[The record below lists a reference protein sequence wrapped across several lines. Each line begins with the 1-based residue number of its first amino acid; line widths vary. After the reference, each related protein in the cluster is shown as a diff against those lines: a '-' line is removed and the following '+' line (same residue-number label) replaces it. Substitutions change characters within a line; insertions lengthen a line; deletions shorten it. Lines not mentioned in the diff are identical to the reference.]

1 MRYTKLFE
9 NSKIGSLEIKNKIVM
24 APMGTGFANDDG
36 TVNERV
42 IKYYEQRAKGGVGL
56 IIVEAACVDDV
67 YSVPFKGQI
76 RVSRDY
82 HIESLKA
89 LTQAIHKHGSK
100 AVLQIHHAGS
110 TSNPTLAGHRPIS
123 PSDIPPAPGGVV
135 PRPMTLEDIKQ
146 VEQKFIDAAVRCE
159 KAGFDGAE
167 LHGAH
172 SYLLAQFFSKYYNRR
187 TDEYGGSFDNR
198 MRFISEIIDGI
209 KKVLPSYPLLAR
221 ISGDEMTPDIAD
233 TLTLGDGLEIARFL
247 QEKGIDAIDI
257 SNGGAMNPAA
267 NCDPASYTPGW
278 KKHIAKAFKDALNIP
293 VIATNTIKTP
303 AFAESLLEENICDF
317 VALGRALFADANFAK
332 KAKEGKEGEIAQCI
346 GCMLCR
352 KKLLAE
358 KLPVECAVNPELGRE

>member
-1 MRYTKLFE
+1 MKYPKLFE
-9 NSKIGSLEIKNKIVM
+9 KSRIDSLEIKNRIVM

-42 IKYYEQRAKGGVGL
+42 INYYGERAKGGAGL

-76 RVSRDY
+76 RVSQDY
-82 HIESLKA
+82 HIESLKK
-89 LTQAIHKHGSK
+89 LTDAIHKHGSK

-110 TSNPTLAGHRPIS
+110 TSNPALAGYQPIS
-123 PSDIPPAPGGVV
+123 PSNIPPAPGGNI
-135 PRPMTLEDIKQ
+135 PSPMTLEDIRQ
-146 VEQKFIDAAVRCE
+146 VQQKFVDAAVRCE
-159 KAGFDGAE
+159 KAGFDGVE

-187 TDEYGGSFDNR
+187 QDEYGGSFDNR

-209 KKVLPSYPLLAR
+209 KKVLPSYPLLVR

-233 TLTLGDGLEIARFL
+233 TLTLQDGLEIAKFL
-247 QEKGIDAIDI
+247 QSKGIDAIDI

-278 KKHIAKAFKDALNIP
+278 KKHIAKAFKDALSIP

-303 AFAESLLEENICDF
+303 DFAESLLEDGICDF
-317 VALGRALFADANFAK
+317 AALGRALFADAYFSK
-332 KAKEGKEGEIAQCI
+332 KAKEEKEDDIIQCI
-346 GCMLCR
+346 GCMHCR
-352 KKLLAE
+352 KKLLVE
-358 KLPVECAVNPELGRE
+358 KVPVQCAVNPELGHE